1 MSRYSNT
8 MNCLLL
14 SCYSCRFHL
23 TDAFFSAA
31 YIKALED
38 SIAVLD
44 KIAMSIDINDR
55 KSISTFVD
63 LESSYNYFGFCLRL
77 Y

>member
-1 MSRYSNT
+1 

-23 TDAFFSAA
+23 TDAIFSAA

-55 KSISTFVD
+55 KSILSLYLLIWSQVTTTLVSD
-63 LESSYNYFGFCLRL
+63 VGLLRL